1 MKKSVA
7 VFVWIAVA
15 LLGAGTASAA
25 TSAAA
30 PAVPVVLGHSVVP
43 LTAPWKFHIG
53 DDAKWADPGFDDAT
67 WETVNLAAEKGSID
81 PAMGFEG
88 FSPGWTGKGHPGY
101 AGYAWYRMR
110 VRIEGA
116 DEPLALLAP
125 NDVDDSYQ
133 LFVNGR
139 FIGEFGSF
147 AGSVP
152 TIYYSRPLKFAIPDD
167 ILQRSPD
174 GTMLIAFR
182 FYMAPRTLLQTNP
195 GGMHAPPIFGFASAI
210 TAAYHVAWEEQLR
223 AAVSSIL
230 ADSAMYFV
238 FGFLVLMLYFFDR
251 TEKILLW
258 PITACFA
265 SAVGLAILFFSLT
278 TQWMSALQ
286 QAVVLSALNPIVV
299 GLWLVTW
306 LVYFGLAD
314 NKWLRNIIVSLI
326 VWLGSTGL
334 IFEILLL
341 RGTVSHRVFAANT
354 FNQLAGS
361 AASWALAIAIAYLGW
376 RRPNRERPA
385 LFLALFFYVLPT
397 LGPVLRVLHVRTTWF
412 PYGITLVLSS
422 FTDVAMLIC
431 FSVVVLRRFRSS
443 QRRQQ
448 AMEQDVKQAQEVQQV
463 LIPEEL
469 PRIAGLTIES
479 EYRPAREVGGDF
491 FQIIPH
497 ATDGSVL
504 IVVGDVT
511 GKGLQAGMLVAL
523 IVGAIRA
530 EAAHSNDPLIALNA
544 LNQRLCGR
552 GQAHATGLALRI
564 AADGSATLANAGH
577 LPPYLNGKELP
588 MEGALP
594 LGMSPTAKFS
604 LMHFQIAPGDRL
616 LLMSDGVVEAQNKNG
631 QLYGFERVNKLLQQP
646 VTAAEIAAAAQDF
659 GQQDDIL
666 VLRITREASGVT
678 RTPEQPVMVA

>member
-1 MKKSVA
+1 MKKTVA
-7 VFVWIAVA
+7 VLVWIALASLGVRVA
-15 LLGAGTASAA
+15 GASTLDTAMATQVTLGS
-25 TSAAA
+25 
-30 PAVPVVLGHSVVP
+30 SVVP
-43 LTAPWKFHIG
+43 LTRPWKFHIG
-53 DDAKWADPGFDDAT
+53 DDPQWADPNFDDGD
-67 WETVNLAAEKGSID
+67 WEVVDLGAKKESID

-110 VRIEGA
+110 IRVQGA
-116 DEPLALLAP
+116 DAPLALLAP
-125 NDVDDSYQ
+125 TDVDDSYQ

-152 TIYYSRPLKFAIPDD
+152 TIYYSRPLKFSIPADVV
-167 ILQRSPD
+167 QQSPN
-174 GTMLIAFR
+174 GTMVVAFR
-182 FYMAPRTLLQTNP
+182 FYMAPRTLLQSLP

-210 TAAYHVAWEEQLR
+210 TAAYHVAWEEQYR
-223 AAVSSIL
+223 AVSTIL
-230 ADSAMYFV
+230 ADSALYFL
-238 FGFLVLMLYFFDR
+238 FCFLILMLYFFDR

-258 PITACFA
+258 PISACFA
-265 SAVGLAILFFSLT
+265 TAVVLAIFFLALT

-286 QAVVLSALNPIVV
+286 QAIFLSVLGPINV
-299 GLWLVTW
+299 GLWLMTW

-314 NKWLRNIIVSLI
+314 KKWLRNIIVALMLWS
-326 VWLGSTGL
+326 GSTGL
-334 IFEILLL
+334 IFQLLLL
-341 RGTVSHRVFAANT
+341 RGTVSHQVFAANT
-354 FNQLAGS
+354 INRLAGS
-361 AASWALAIAIAYLGW
+361 AAAWALAIAIAYFSW
-376 RRPNRERPA
+376 RRPNRERPT

-397 LGPVLRVLHVRTTWF
+397 LDPVLPLLHIRTTWF
-412 PYGITLVLSS
+412 PSGIPVALSEIA
-422 FTDVAMLIC
+422 DIAMLIC
-431 FSVVVLRRFRSS
+431 FSVVLLRHFRSS

-463 LIPEEL
+463 LIPEKL
-469 PRIAGLTIES
+469 PRVAGLTIES

-504 IVVGDVT
+504 FVVGDVT

-523 IVGAIRA
+523 IVGVIRA
-530 EAAHSNDPLIALNA
+530 EAAHSNDPLTALTA

-552 GQAHATGLALRI
+552 GEAHATCLALRI

-594 LGMSPTAKFS
+594 LGMVENTEFS
-604 LMHFQIAPGDRL
+604 VMHFHLAPGETL
-616 LLMSDGVVEAQNKNG
+616 MLMSDGVVEAQDKEG
-631 QLYGFERVNKLLQQP
+631 QLFGFERVNNLLQQP
-646 VTAAEIAAAAQDF
+646 ITAAEIAAAAQSF
-659 GQQDDIL
+659 GQQDDIS
-666 VLRITREASGVT
+666 VLCITREASAVT
-678 RTPEQPVMVA
+678 RTPEEPALVTA

>member
-1 MKKSVA
+1 MKKTVA
-7 VFVWIAVA
+7 VLVWIA
-15 LLGAGTASAA
+15 LGSMGVRPASAA
-25 TSAAA
+25 TPAAA
-30 PAVPVVLGHSVVP
+30 SAVPVILGHSVVP
-43 LTAPWKFHIG
+43 LTGPWKFHIG
-53 DDAKWADPGFDDAT
+53 DDAKWSDPNLDDSG
-67 WETVNLAAEKGSID
+67 WEVVDLGAKKESID

-152 TIYYSRPLKFAIPDD
+152 TIYYSRPLKFSLPADV
-167 ILQRSPD
+167 LQRRPN

-195 GGMHAPPIFGFASAI
+195 GGMHAPPIFGFSSAI

-223 AAVSSIL
+223 AVSAIL
-230 ADSAMYFV
+230 ADAVMYLV
-238 FGFLVLMLYFFDR
+238 FCVLILMLYFFDR
-251 TEKILLW
+251 AEKILLW
-258 PITACFA
+258 PISASFG

-278 TQWMSALQ
+278 TQSMSALQ
-286 QAVVLSALNPIVV
+286 QAIVLSALNPLVL
-299 GLWLVTW
+299 GLWLMTW
-306 LVYFGLAD
+306 LVYFGLAA
-314 NKWLRNIIVSLI
+314 NKWLRNMIVALML
-326 VWLGSTGL
+326 WAGSTGL
-334 IFEILLL
+334 MFQLLLL
-341 RGTVSHRVFAANT
+341 RGVVSHRVFAANT
-354 FNQLAGS
+354 INEFAES

-385 LFLALFFYVLPT
+385 LFLAFFFAVLPS
-397 LGPVLRVLHVRTTWF
+397 LEPVLRLLHVRTTWF
-412 PYGITLVLSS
+412 PSGISIGLNEI
-422 FTDVAMLIC
+422 TDIAMLIC
-431 FSVVVLRRFRSS
+431 FSVVLLRRFRTS

-469 PRIAGLTIES
+469 PHIAGLTIES

-491 FQIIPH
+491 FQILPH
-497 ATDGSVL
+497 PSDGSVL

-530 EAAHSNDPLIALNA
+530 EAAHSNDPLTTLNA

-552 GQAHATGLALRI
+552 GQAHATGLALRV

-594 LGMSPTAKFS
+594 LGMTPTATFPV
-604 LMHFQIAPGDRL
+604 MHFQLAPGDRL
-616 LLMSDGVVEAQNKNG
+616 LLMSDGVVEAQDKDG
-631 QLYGFERVNKLLQQP
+631 QLFGFDR
-646 VTAAEIAAAAQDF
+646 
-659 GQQDDIL
+659 
-666 VLRITREASGVT
+666 
-678 RTPEQPVMVA
+678 

>member
-1 MKKSVA
+1 MKKTFA
-7 VFVWIAVA
+7 LLVWIAVA
-15 LLGAGTASAA
+15 SIGMHSANASTSNAVTTTKVTLGN
-25 TSAAA
+25 
-30 PAVPVVLGHSVVP
+30 SVVA
-43 LTAPWKFHIG
+43 LAGPWKFHIG
-53 DDAKWADPGFDDAT
+53 DDARWADPNFDDSG
-67 WETVNLAAEKGSID
+67 WEVVDLAAEKGSID

-110 VRIEGA
+110 IRVTGA
-116 DEPLALLAP
+116 DQPLSLLAP
-125 NDVDDSYQ
+125 TDVDDSYQ

-139 FIGEFGSF
+139 FVGEFGSF

-152 TIYYSRPLKFAIPDD
+152 TIYYSRPLKFAIPADV
-167 ILQRSPD
+167 LQRSPN

-182 FYMAPRTLLQTNP
+182 FYMAPRTLLQITP

-210 TAAYHVAWEEQLR
+210 TAAYHVAWEEQFR
-223 AAVSSIL
+223 AVSSIL
-230 ADSAMYFV
+230 ANSAMYLV
-238 FGFLVLMLYFFDR
+238 FCVLILMLYFFDR
-251 TEKILLW
+251 AEKILLW
-258 PITACFA
+258 PISASFA

-286 QAVVLSALNPIVV
+286 QAVVLSALPPIAI

-306 LVYFGLAD
+306 LVYFGLAA
-314 NKWLRNIIVSLI
+314 NKWLRNMIVALML
-326 VWLGSTGL
+326 WFGSTGL
-334 IFEILLL
+334 IFQLLLL

-354 FNQLAGS
+354 INQFAGS
-361 AASWALAIAIAYLGW
+361 AAAWAFAIAIGYLGW

-385 LFLALFFYVLPT
+385 LFLALFFFVLPT
-397 LGPVLRVLHVRTTWF
+397 LDPVLRVLHLRATWF
-412 PYGITLVLSS
+412 PSGIPVVLST
-422 FTDVAMLIC
+422 FTDIALLIC
-431 FSVVVLRRFRSS
+431 FSVVLLGHFRSS

-448 AMEQDVKQAQEVQQV
+448 AMEQDVKQAREVQQV
-463 LIPEEL
+463 LIPEKL
-469 PRIAGLTIES
+469 PQVAGLTIES

-491 FQIIPH
+491 FQIVPH

-523 IVGAIRA
+523 IVGATRA
-530 EAAHSNDPLIALNA
+530 EAAHSNDPLTALNA

-552 GQAHATGLALRI
+552 GEAHATGLALRV
-564 AADGSATLANAGH
+564 ASDGSATLANAGH

-604 LMHFQIAPGDRL
+604 LMHFHLAPGDRL
-616 LLMSDGVVEAQNKNG
+616 LLMSDGVVEAQDKNG
-631 QLYGFERVNKLLQQP
+631 QLFGFDRVNQLLQQP
-646 VTAAEIAAAAQDF
+646 ITAEEIAAAAQNF

-666 VLRITREASGVT
+666 VLRITRDASSVSRSPEEPALVT
-678 RTPEQPVMVA
+678 A